1 MSYES
6 NLHLI
11 CASASHCEFEEDTKF
26 LSLFICLKYYL
37 ISMGFLR
44 MGTEVKQ
51 PVSVN
56 SKHLTN
62 IN

>member
-1 MSYES
+1 MFVQFSEWNMSYES

-11 CASASHCEFEEDTKF
+11 CAFASREFEGDSKF
-26 LSLFICLKYYL
+26 LYL
-37 ISMGFLR
+37 MSFLR

-51 PVSVN
+51 PVSAN

-62 IN
+62 TN

>member
-1 MSYES
+1 MFVQFSEWNMSYES
-6 NLHLI
+6 NLNLI
-11 CASASHCEFEEDTKF
+11 CASASHCEFEGDSKF
-26 LSLFICLKYYL
+26 LYL
-37 ISMGFLR
+37 MGFLR

-51 PVSVN
+51 PVGAN